1 MDAEVS
7 WNTSLE
13 TLIGQEGE
21 KCSGLAWL
29 YTESERYFNARNN
42 YIALPVIVLSTVTGF
57 ISGSSQILFT
67 NASTASI
74 GVGGVSLFTG
84 ILSTIGSYFSW
95 AKKAEACRITALQ
108 YSKLLKFITIEMT
121 LPKDERIRAKD
132 MLKMIRETVE
142 RLLETSPAVPPH
154 IIAEYKAKFDSKTDI
169 THPEMTTG
177 IIKLNIYHDDVAPT
191 TIKTVSVRVLSDP

>member
-1 MDAEVS
+1 MDTEVS
-7 WNTSLE
+7 WNNSLE

-21 KCSGLAWL
+21 KCSGLSWL
-29 YTESERYFNARNN
+29 YTESERYYNDRNN

-84 ILSTIGSYFSW
+84 ILSTVGSYFAW

-108 YSKLLKFITIEMT
+108 YSKLLKFITIELT

-154 IIAEYKAKFDSKTDI
+154 IIAEYKSKFHQKTDI

-177 IIKLNIYHDDVAPT
+177 VIKLVIYHEEGDNSTTKKIVTQHVAP
-191 TIKTVSVRVLSDP
+191 

>member
-1 MDAEVS
+1 MDTEVS
-7 WNTSLE
+7 WNNSLE

-21 KCSGLAWL
+21 KCSGLSWL
-29 YTESERYFNARNN
+29 YTESERYYNDRNN

-84 ILSTIGSYFSW
+84 ILSTVGSYFAW

-108 YSKLLKFITIEMT
+108 YSKLLKFITIELT

-154 IIAEYKAKFDSKTDI
+154 IIAEYKSKFHQKTDI

-177 IIKLNIYHDDVAPT
+177 VIKLVIYHEEGDNGTTKKIVTQHAAP
-191 TIKTVSVRVLSDP
+191 

>member
-1 MDAEVS
+1 MDVEVS

-21 KCSGLAWL
+21 KCSGLSWL
-29 YTESERYFNARNN
+29 YTESERYYNNRNN

-57 ISGSSQILFT
+57 ISGSSQILFS

-84 ILSTIGSYFSW
+84 ILSTVGSYFSW
-95 AKKAEACRITALQ
+95 AKKAEASRITALQ
-108 YSKLLKFITIEMT
+108 YSKLLKFITIELT
-121 LPKDERIRAKD
+121 LPKEERIRAKD

-154 IIAEYKAKFDSKTDI
+154 IIAEYKNKFHSKTDI

-177 IIKLNIYHDDVAPT
+177 VIKLVIYREETDTST
-191 TIKTVSVRVLSDP
+191 TKKVITSHADP

>member
-1 MDAEVS
+1 MDVEVS

-21 KCSGLAWL
+21 KCSGLSWL
-29 YTESERYFNARNN
+29 YTESERYYNNRNN

-57 ISGSSQILFT
+57 ISGSSQILFS

-84 ILSTIGSYFSW
+84 ILSTVGSYFSW
-95 AKKAEACRITALQ
+95 AKKAEASRITALQ
-108 YSKLLKFITIEMT
+108 YSKLLKFITIELT
-121 LPKDERIRAKD
+121 LPKEERIRAKD

-154 IIAEYKAKFDSKTDI
+154 IIAEYKTKFHSKTDI

-177 IIKLNIYHDDVAPT
+177 VIKLVIYREETDTST
-191 TIKTVSVRVLSDP
+191 TKRIIT